1 MELEDF
7 TEPEVLTA
15 AALVAVAASP
25 AARRVV
31 RRGAVYGM
39 AGLMMAADVVR
50 NVATGIADSARH
62 LAASRPAHR
71 ATAAAD

>member
-15 AALVAVAASP
+15 VALVAIAASP

-31 RRGAVYGM
+31 RRGAVYGL
-39 AGLMMAADVVR
+39 AGLMIAADAVR
-50 NVATGIADSARH
+50 SVATGVAQGARS
-62 LAASRPAHR
+62 LAAPRPVR
-71 ATAAAD
+71 EAAAAAG